1 MAVDG
6 RLLTPSLASGCLPGV
21 TRSLVLE
28 LTGAEEAVLEMSV
41 LATAD
46 EVFLTSSTR
55 DVQPVAQVDGRPLPA
70 PGPVTEKA
78 MAAFADLTASTSDP

>member
-1 MAVDG
+1 
-6 RLLTPSLASGCLPGV
+6 
-21 TRSLVLE
+21 
-28 LTGAEEAVLEMSV
+28 V

-55 DVQPVAQVDGRPLPA
+55 DVHPVAQVDGRPLPG